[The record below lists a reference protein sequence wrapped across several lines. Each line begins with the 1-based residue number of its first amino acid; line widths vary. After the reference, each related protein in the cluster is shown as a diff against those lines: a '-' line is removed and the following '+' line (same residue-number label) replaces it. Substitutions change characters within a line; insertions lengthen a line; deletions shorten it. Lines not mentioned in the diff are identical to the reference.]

1 MRTGGDEFVER
12 AKSGAAGAHRLVLD
26 TFAGLRKSEFDDA
39 GDCGYVYAWI
49 HASGCDG
56 DWRIGGDCGDDHEW
70 SAERGGE
77 LVGDMWQHGLRKLQ
91 SDIDGEHDSDD
102 LHCAGECAI
111 RGHGHGDRDVGE

>member
-1 MRTGGDEFVER
+1 M
-12 AKSGAAGAHRLVLD
+12 LD